1 MSKVSL
7 FRRVYIW
14 YRERY
19 FWHLKKKSVQE
30 IFTDIYK
37 NNTWGGAPG
46 TFYSGDGTHSSNA
59 KIYIDNIAD
68 FIKKHHIRSVLDIG
82 CGDFRIMSKILE
94 KVEVDYTGADL
105 VEDMLAHHRE
115 KYGNEKTRF
124 VVLNA
129 IKDELPQ
136 AELVTI
142 RQVLQHLS
150 NAQIQE
156 ILNKLSAFKYVII
169 TEHMLTSDNVVPNLD
184 KIPGPHIRTRVLS
197 SVFIDKPPF
206 NVKNPKVLFEYAED
220 EKVKSVLHPA
230 VIRTYLIA
238 NAV

>member
-1 MSKVSL
+1 M
-7 FRRVYIW
+7 
-14 YRERY
+14 
-19 FWHLKKKSVQE
+19 
-30 IFTDIYK
+30 
-37 NNTWGGAPG
+37 
-46 TFYSGDGTHSSNA
+46 
-59 KIYIDNIAD
+59 
-68 FIKKHHIRSVLDIG
+68 
-82 CGDFRIMSKILE
+82 
-94 KVEVDYTGADL
+94 DYTGADL